1 MVAGEQVPYD
11 LLDDVKNHLDITWED
26 GALDRKIAELIV
38 SGQIYI
44 DGKLG
49 ERGNYLEAG
58 WPRTL
63 LFEYVR
69 YARDGAADIFEN
81 NYMHLLL
88 AMRNERAVQRYAQSA
103 NEAKQ

>member
-1 MVAGEQVPYD
+1 MIAGERVPYD

-26 GALDRKIAELIV
+26 DALDRKITELIAAGEV
-38 SGQIYI
+38 YI

-58 WPRTL
+58 QPRTL

-69 YARDGAADIFEN
+69 YARDGAMDVFES
-81 NYMHLLL
+81 NYMHLIL

-103 NEAKQ
+103 NEAEQ